1 MSLSIGQ
8 LKGMMETPGL
18 SGRIAINDQGE
29 NAQVEKTGIGHFFK
43 TLFGFKSAKAK
54 NEATLNAIRSA
65 FRDDPR
71 LMVGYDKADRMLS
84 RVKGTIT
91 AEKVR
96 EIISSVE
103 DAVSKGKIDDDDKQ
117 QSVVNA
123 TKGRLA
129 SQGMPR
135 YIAGVSKSDKG
146 RFMQTYSANIANAM
160 PNDSWKSKEAQDEAI
175 QDAKDCYDAM
185 FEDIAQG
192 EDHIYDRYWMV
203 KILSACKSNPIVDA
217 DGKLKSPEDCKTFAN
232 DMLSFFNNLTLA
244 DKHRVLTALE
254 NIDEPVSVED
264 LQKLVDAGQAVD
276 TGKLESLF
284 PNAVNGPTFP
294 GPGDLPSAS
303 KFIGELSR
311 LYVQVSKKV
320 AEITADKGF
329 STKNIAQMEK
339 LAFQSTITSLHYKYV
354 ARIAQMFSAEDAPE
368 GSLMNYKNDADRLMD
383 DKELRGEAGS
393 TTREARIAFKS
404 LRLPVFL
411 VWEKDIADG
420 KVPPM
425 LFSKMTE
432 EQISACVDK
441 VKVGEKDIIHVDDL
455 NKKIDHINLDESFD

>member
-129 SQGMPR
+129 SQGIPR

-146 RFMQTYSANIANAM
+146 RFM
-160 PNDSWKSKEAQDEAI
+160 
-175 QDAKDCYDAM
+175 
-185 FEDIAQG
+185 
-192 EDHIYDRYWMV
+192 
-203 KILSACKSNPIVDA
+203 
-217 DGKLKSPEDCKTFAN
+217 
-232 DMLSFFNNLTLA
+232 
-244 DKHRVLTALE
+244 
-254 NIDEPVSVED
+254 
-264 LQKLVDAGQAVD
+264 
-276 TGKLESLF
+276 
-284 PNAVNGPTFP
+284 
-294 GPGDLPSAS
+294 
-303 KFIGELSR
+303 
-311 LYVQVSKKV
+311 
-320 AEITADKGF
+320 
-329 STKNIAQMEK
+329 
-339 LAFQSTITSLHYKYV
+339 
-354 ARIAQMFSAEDAPE
+354 
-368 GSLMNYKNDADRLMD
+368 
-383 DKELRGEAGS
+383 
-393 TTREARIAFKS
+393 
-404 LRLPVFL
+404 
-411 VWEKDIADG
+411 
-420 KVPPM
+420 
-425 LFSKMTE
+425 
-432 EQISACVDK
+432 
-441 VKVGEKDIIHVDDL
+441 
-455 NKKIDHINLDESFD
+455 